1 MKKTLLIAILA
12 LFSTVCVA
20 QGGGPLKFLGIPID
34 GTEAQFVS
42 KLKAKGFTY
51 SALTEG
57 YKGQFNGKSV
67 DVYIHTNHNLVDR
80 VYVAFPYTNEDGIKS
95 EFNRLLGQ
103 FKDNAKYMAL
113 VMNEEIPEDDRF
125 VATCMDGMRSLA
137 DGDVWFMIHERYGRY
152 QIGLYYDNLHNQA
165 HGEDL

>member
-51 SALTEG
+51 STLTEG

-80 VYVAFPYTNEDGIKS
+80 VYVAFPYT
-95 EFNRLLGQ
+95 
-103 FKDNAKYMAL
+103 
-113 VMNEEIPEDDRF
+113 
-125 VATCMDGMRSLA
+125 MRTVSSRNSIACSVNSRITPNIWPL
-137 DGDVWFMIHERYGRY
+137 
-152 QIGLYYDNLHNQA
+152 
-165 HGEDL
+165 